1 MRISDWSS
9 DVCSSDLSSFEPEA
23 LLAVCEQG
31 LCSIIFQILFG
42 YPYSAAW
49 SNDSSSSIGAIATG
63 IAPIRGWPKIGS
75 KSAFASI
82 SREVHP
88 PCPFGSRGSSGFGRS
103 EEHTSELQSLMRISY
118 AGFCLKNK

>member
-1 MRISDWSS
+1 MSDRSQLWISL
-9 DVCSSDLSSFEPEA
+9 LSSFEPEA

-63 IAPIRGWPKIGS
+63 IAPIRGWPK
-75 KSAFASI
+75 
-82 SREVHP
+82 
-88 PCPFGSRGSSGFGRS
+88 RS
-103 EEHTSELQSLMRISY
+103 EEHTSELQTLLRISY
-118 AGFCLKNK
+118 AVFCLNKTTTTNNRSQ